1 MRVFLLSALSLLPCL
16 PALAELPAVV
26 CEPGAVC
33 REEATGLPLM
43 ALPRSFSHVYRDR
56 DLKEIATESV
66 PAFEPL
72 YVFARELPAG
82 ETGDVTELGLYQVS
96 MTEQGPP
103 LGWMAAGDLLEWRQ
117 ALTVAYT
124 HPGSGEAARQRVLM
138 FRRLDDLQALV
149 DDEERELKALD
160 LYERID
166 RGDVPP
172 QLLSKE
178 PQAFVDIGREFYLL
192 PVVDFRLL
200 DLEGDDLR
208 LVRVASALPGE
219 RASADQP
226 DRLDNPDYLRRAQ
239 HGQPDEERVKALRV
253 DLVFV
258 IDMTLSMQPY
268 LDRTKDAIAAI
279 ARRIAEGDLA
289 ERIRFGLVGFRD
301 DVAKAPALE
310 FTRRN
315 FTPELLDTD
324 GFVKVLSEDAKAA
337 TVSSPGYAEEVFAGI
352 EEALGSGW
360 RDNSLRFLVLVGD
373 ASGHPPDHPQSTT
386 KKDAKVLRMAAQD
399 LNVHILAIQ
408 LLNPKFPEDQP
419 IAEAQFGQ
427 LSMVR
432 GGTDSALLQVRTD
445 AVEDYQQAV
454 ERMASRVAET
464 VKQVRDQGASGL
476 DLAGGGAPADDTVAS
491 QADQAMQKVI
501 RSAMVEY
508 LGQDAKPPR
517 DILAWAA
524 DRDLTNPSVRSLEVR
539 VLLTPEQLSDLIL
552 ALERILAAMQEAKMS
567 NVEFFDAL
575 QGLAA
580 QSMKR
585 PEDLGRLDS
594 VRQAGL
600 VPSFIESLPYRSE
613 VLSLNRES
621 YASLTADQR
630 ADLTQRLIA
639 KLSQYRE
646 INEAVYGWTLL
657 RPETGGGRRVYPV
670 QLDYLP

>member
-1 MRVFLLSALSLLPCL
+1 MRAYLLSILFLLASL
-16 PALAELPAVV
+16 PAMAELPSVI
-26 CEPGAVC
+26 CEEGSAC
-33 REEATGLPLM
+33 REQTTGLPLM
-43 ALPRSFSHVYRDR
+43 VLPRSFSHVYQDR
-56 DLKEIATESV
+56 DLKEIAVENI

-72 YVFARELPAG
+72 YVLARELPEGAAG
-82 ETGDVTELGLYQVS
+82 DLAERGRYRVS
-96 MTEQGPP
+96 RTEQGPP
-103 LGWMAAGDLLEWRQ
+103 LGWMAASDLLEWRQ
-117 ALTVAYT
+117 ALTAAYT
-124 HPGSGEAARQRVLM
+124 HPGSGEEARQRVLM
-138 FRRLDDLQALV
+138 FRRLEDLQALV
-149 DDEERELKALD
+149 DDDERELKALE

-166 RGDVPP
+166 RGDIPKR
-172 QLLSKE
+172 LLSKE
-178 PQAFVDIGREFYLL
+178 PQAFVDIGRAFYLL
-192 PVVDFRLL
+192 PVVEFRLL
-200 DLEGDDLR
+200 DLDGDDLR

-219 RASADQP
+219 RAPADQP

-239 HGQPDEERVKALRV
+239 QGQPDEDRVKALRV

-279 ARRIAEGDLA
+279 ARRIAEGNLS

-310 FTRRN
+310 YTRRN

-324 GFVKVLSEDAKAA
+324 GFVKVLSEEAKAA
-337 TVSSPGYAEEVFAGI
+337 TVSSPGYSEEVFAGI
-352 EEALGSGW
+352 EEALASSW

-408 LLNPKFPEDQP
+408 LLNPRFPTDQP

-432 GGTDSALLQVRTD
+432 GGSDSALLQVRTD
-445 AVEDYQQAV
+445 AVEDYQRVVQSIAG
-454 ERMASRVAET
+454 RVADT
-464 VKQVRDQGASGL
+464 VQQVRDQGASGL
-476 DLAGGGAPADDTVAS
+476 DLAGGGAPADDSIAS
-491 QADQAMQKVI
+491 QADRAMQKVI

-508 LGQDAKPPR
+508 LGQDARPPR
-517 DILAWAA
+517 DLLGWAA
-524 DRDLTNPSVRSLEVR
+524 DRDLTNPSIRSLEVR
-539 VLLTPEQLSDLIL
+539 VLLTRDQLSDLTL
-552 ALERILAAMQEAKMS
+552 ALERILAAMQEATMS
-567 NVEFFDAL
+567 NLEFFDAL

-585 PEDLGRLDS
+585 PEDLARLNS

-600 VPSFIESLPYRSE
+600 VPSFIESLPYHSE

-630 ADLTQRLIA
+630 ADLNQRLIA
-639 KLSQYRE
+639 KLSQYRK
-646 INEAVYGWTLL
+646 INETVDGWTQLN
-657 RPETGGGRRVYPV
+657 PEAGSARQVYPL